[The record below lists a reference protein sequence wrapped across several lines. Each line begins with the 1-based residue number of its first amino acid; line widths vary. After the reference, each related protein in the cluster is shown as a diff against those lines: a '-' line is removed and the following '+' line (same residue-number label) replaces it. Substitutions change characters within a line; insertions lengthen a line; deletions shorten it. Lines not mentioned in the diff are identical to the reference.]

1 MHYIKIIINYY
12 DFIIL
17 MTFTFDSFF
26 SRETL
31 KIEFKEFA
39 LNNCKRFFSLSEA
52 EDYCTYYKFNFNKEV
67 LYIIKKYFKIYIP
80 KYASSFW
87 NARIS
92 GNLYIGINDLGFIK
106 GIPFQGTTCIDYCL
120 FNNKKDIFSSGYT
133 LNQMIQKIII
143 KYLDAK
149 YINFINIELI
159 KINKPEKPRDKIIP
173 SMKEY
178 FENKEKFLQEKQK
191 FKNNLL
197 NWRIRILYMTQKL
210 VDLVNNQDSRQS
222 IINYIK
228 NIHPENIIIKLLET
242 DYKLTYASHEEI
254 KIYKDDINNIFYWIT
269 RWRDDMVDKIK
280 LEKPIFNYEFM
291 DYNLPINLLLSS
303 YTLIPYWMNYNDNMN
318 LYVIKINFIFPNIYH
333 NIKYY
338 DKYLK
343 KWIKKI
349 RIVNNELKLE
359 GNDNE
364 IPTEFLEPMC
374 IKYN

>member
-1 MHYIKIIINYY
+1 MHYIKIIIIYY
-12 DFIIL
+12 DFNIFL
-17 MTFTFDSFF
+17 MTLTFDSFF

-31 KIEFKEFA
+31 HTEFKEFA
-39 LNNCKRFFSLSEA
+39 LNNCKRFFTLLES
-52 EDYCTYYKFNFNKEV
+52 EDYCTYYKFDFNKEV
-67 LYIIKKYFKIYIP
+67 LCVIKKYFKIYIP

-87 NARIS
+87 NAQIS
-92 GNLYIGINDLGFIK
+92 GDLYIGINDLGFIK
-106 GIPFQGTTCIDYCL
+106 GIPFQNELSIEL
-120 FNNKKDIFSSGYT
+120 
-133 LNQMIQKIII
+133 LNQINQKIII
-143 KYLDAK
+143 KYLDSK

-159 KINKPEKPRDKIIP
+159 KINKPEKPREKIIP

-178 FENKEKFLQEKQK
+178 FKHKEEFIQEKQK
-191 FKNNLL
+191 YKNNLL
-197 NWRIRILYMTQKL
+197 NWRIRMLYMTQKL

-228 NIHPENIIIKLLET
+228 NIHSESIVIKLLET
-242 DYKLTYASHEEI
+242 DYKLTYASHDEI
-254 KIYKDDINNIFYWIT
+254 KNYKDDINNIFYWIT

-280 LEKPIFNYEFM
+280 LEKPVFNYEFL

-303 YTLIPYWMNYNDNMN
+303 YTLIPYWMNYNENMN
-318 LYVIKINFIFPNIYH
+318 LYIIKINFIFPNIYH

-349 RIVNNELKLE
+349 RIVDKKNINQKLNSLLNN
-359 GNDNE
+359 
-364 IPTEFLEPMC
+364 FLPNEPMC

>member
-1 MHYIKIIINYY
+1 
-12 DFIIL
+12 

-31 KIEFKEFA
+31 HTEFKEFA
-39 LNNCKRFFSLSEA
+39 LNNCKRFFSLSES

-87 NARIS
+87 NAQIS
-92 GNLYIGINDLGFIK
+92 GDLYIGINDLGFIK
-106 GIPFQGTTCIDYCL
+106 GIPFQSELSIEL
-120 FNNKKDIFSSGYT
+120 
-133 LNQMIQKIII
+133 LNQIIQKIII

-159 KINKPEKPRDKIIP
+159 KINKPEKPREKIIP

-178 FENKEKFLQEKQK
+178 FKNKENFLQEKQK

-197 NWRIRILYMTQKL
+197 NWRIRMLYMTQKL

-228 NIHPENIIIKLLET
+228 NIHPENIVIKLLET
-242 DYKLTYASHEEI
+242 DYKLLYASHEEI

-280 LEKPIFNYEFM
+280 LEKPIFNCEFM

-349 RIVNNELKLE
+349 RIVNKKNINQKLNSLLNNFNYE
-359 GNDNE
+359 PN
-364 IPTEFLEPMC
+364 EPMC

>member
-1 MHYIKIIINYY
+1 
-12 DFIIL
+12 
-17 MTFTFDSFF
+17 
-26 SRETL
+26 
-31 KIEFKEFA
+31 
-39 LNNCKRFFSLSEA
+39 
-52 EDYCTYYKFNFNKEV
+52 
-67 LYIIKKYFKIYIP
+67 
-80 KYASSFW
+80 
-87 NARIS
+87 
-92 GNLYIGINDLGFIK
+92 
-106 GIPFQGTTCIDYCL
+106 
-120 FNNKKDIFSSGYT
+120 
-133 LNQMIQKIII
+133 MIQKIII

-159 KINKPEKPRDKIIP
+159 KINKPEKPCEKIIP
-173 SMKEY
+173 SMKKY

-228 NIHPENIIIKLLET
+228 NIHPDNIVIKLLET
-242 DYKLTYASHEEI
+242 DYKLKYASHKEI

-349 RIVNNELKLE
+349 RIVNNS
-359 GNDNE
+359 
-364 IPTEFLEPMC
+364 PPQEFLEPMC

>member
-1 MHYIKIIINYY
+1 MA
-12 DFIIL
+12 L
-17 MTFTFDSFF
+17 TFDSFF

-31 KIEFKEFA
+31 HTEFKEFA
-39 LNNCKRFFSLSEA
+39 LNNCKRFFSLSEC

-87 NARIS
+87 NAQIS

-106 GIPFQGTTCIDYCL
+106 GIPFQSELSIEL
-120 FNNKKDIFSSGYT
+120 
-133 LNQMIQKIII
+133 LNQIIQKIII

-159 KINKPEKPRDKIIP
+159 KINKPEKPREKSIP

-197 NWRIRILYMTQKL
+197 NWRIRMLYMTQKL
-210 VDLVNNQDSRQS
+210 VDLVNNQDSRES

-228 NIHPENIIIKLLET
+228 NINPDNIVIKLLET
-242 DYKLTYASHEEI
+242 DYKLLYASHEEI

-280 LEKPIFNYEFM
+280 LEKPIFNCEFL

-349 RIVNNELKLE
+349 RIVDKKNINQKLNSLLNNF
-359 GNDNE
+359 DNE
-364 IPTEFLEPMC
+364 PNEKRSFSLATLGKKSKIFLPNEPMC